1 MKNLLLVV
9 LSLAPA
15 FCQPISVGI
24 KGGILL
30 NAPSTEDNRAT
41 LDVSR
46 WTVGPTIE
54 IRLPA
59 RFSAALDAA
68 LYRRTSFS
76 TGRSIG
82 GEQFFDTSHTTEW
95 GFPLYAKY
103 RFTEVPFHPFVAGG
117 AAFKYLR
124 TTGTAGCSGTE
135 PSLCGPNP
143 GVSNLVITSPIG

>member
-82 GEQFFDTSHTTEW
+82 GEQFFDVAYDGVGVSALREI
-95 GFPLYAKY
+95 
-103 RFTEVPFHPFVAGG
+103 PFH
-117 AAFKYLR
+117 
-124 TTGTAGCSGTE
+124 
-135 PSLCGPNP
+135 
-143 GVSNLVITSPIG
+143 